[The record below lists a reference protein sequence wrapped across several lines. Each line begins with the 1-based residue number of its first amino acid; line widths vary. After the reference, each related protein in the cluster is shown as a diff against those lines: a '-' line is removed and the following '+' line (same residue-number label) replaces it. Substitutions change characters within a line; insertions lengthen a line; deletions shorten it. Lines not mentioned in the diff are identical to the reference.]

1 VQERAENGDYSSLED
16 LCERIEGTFLNKAA
30 LEALVQAGAFDGL
43 GRTRAAD
50 FASIE
55 PALRASQSAREDRRR
70 GQRLLFA
77 APVPGTTAAVSDAA
91 AWPEHERLAREKESL
106 GFYLSGHPF
115 EKRGSFLCRI
125 AGQTTAS
132 LAGLEPGSTVR
143 IAGMIS
149 SVRVLQIKQ
158 GKNAG
163 QKMARFLLEDLQG
176 QVQVTCFARAFAQ
189 VKDRIVEDAIVFL
202 TGRIDSNSEE
212 RALLLDQIEPALE
225 VVRREVAGLVLH
237 LRGSLATDA
246 NLDRIEEVVERHR
259 GQQHLHL
266 DIADGGTCYR
276 VRAESGVRVDDALL
290 DDLALLV
297 GPENMS
303 FTRS

>member
-1 VQERAENGDYSSLED
+1 
-16 LCERIEGTFLNKAA
+16 
-30 LEALVQAGAFDGL
+30 
-43 GRTRAAD
+43 
-50 FASIE
+50 
-55 PALRASQSAREDRRR
+55 
-70 GQRLLFA
+70 
-77 APVPGTTAAVSDAA
+77 
-91 AWPEHERLAREKESL
+91 
-106 GFYLSGHPF
+106 
-115 EKRGSFLCRI
+115 
-125 AGQTTAS
+125 
-132 LAGLEPGSTVR
+132 
-143 IAGMIS
+143 MIS